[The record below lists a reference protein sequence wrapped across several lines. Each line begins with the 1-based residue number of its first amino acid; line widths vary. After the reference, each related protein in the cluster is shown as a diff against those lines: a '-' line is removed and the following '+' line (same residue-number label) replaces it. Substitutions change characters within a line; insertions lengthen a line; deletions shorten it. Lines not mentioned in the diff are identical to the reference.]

1 MQTKIEDGDL
11 TPGIYY
17 QTSLRISNFV
27 NFVSKI
33 DLPLPASNTKSTWP
47 LKCNLVR
54 NKNLNELNNVWGKCC
69 SYFQVDLP
77 LIDGTYK
84 WADGK
89 SIGVLDCTVVVIETD
104 KGVTG

>member
-1 MQTKIEDGDL
+1 MDCHNLGHPTGNS
-11 TPGIYY
+11 TTGISIH
-17 QTSLRISNFV
+17 TV
-27 NFVSKI
+27 
-33 DLPLPASNTKSTWP
+33 ASNQKCSYP
-47 LKCNLVR
+47 LNCNLVR